1 MMEMPCY
8 LDRTRSCTDTNQ
20 MKFKWVFFIAC
31 MYYLNKDTISIS
43 IVIKLRFSYVIFALG
58 ISFSIETLL
67 QGKDIHVT

>member
-1 MMEMPCY
+1 
-8 LDRTRSCTDTNQ
+8 